1 MASCD
6 LVILDT
12 SRVRACCYLV
22 DPQQKTDAVAALARL
37 THEDVSVL
45 AALIPHAST
54 VNTVR
59 EPPRMLA
66 VKTPSSRYSLT
77 LRKVMLRRSQEW
89 ISSLHRQAKRTG

>member
-1 MASCD
+1 MMASCD

-12 SRVRACCYLV
+12 SRVRVCCYLV

-37 THEDVSVL
+37 THEDVNVL

-59 EPPRMLA
+59 EPHACLQFKHLPQDIR
-66 VKTPSSRYSLT
+66 
-77 LRKVMLRRSQEW
+77 
-89 ISSLHRQAKRTG
+89 